1 MNFRIGLGVISL
13 LLLSSCASMVS
24 VKGVHDTNC
33 VKFVECSEEPEVI
46 ELPTHEKLLSLPP
59 AVEKPVIAVCREE
72 EKNVSVKL
80 GLKKVYTI
88 LEIADSIS
96 DAIVNGEK
104 YLIEIGSK
112 ILTDLKKNPEKNQ
125 GFAEKEGFEPPEV

>member
-1 MNFRIGLGVISL
+1 MYQTYKKTLKKNSAISPIG
-13 LLLSSCASMVS
+13 
-24 VKGVHDTNC
+24 KY
-33 VKFVECSEEPEVI
+33 
-46 ELPTHEKLLSLPP
+46 
-59 AVEKPVIAVCREE
+59 
-72 EKNVSVKL
+72 KL

>member
-1 MNFRIGLGVISL
+1 M
-13 LLLSSCASMVS
+13 
-24 VKGVHDTNC
+24 
-33 VKFVECSEEPEVI
+33 
-46 ELPTHEKLLSLPP
+46 EK
-59 AVEKPVIAVCREE
+59 K
-72 EKNVSVKL
+72 KNNVSVKL

-125 GFAEKEGFEPPEV
+125 GFAEKEGFEPPYVLIKRPSTSFQDCRISHTSNYFFIITKLIFFDHSAISPNTVANIHDFVDKIFFIES

>member
-1 MNFRIGLGVISL
+1 M
-13 LLLSSCASMVS
+13 
-24 VKGVHDTNC
+24 
-33 VKFVECSEEPEVI
+33 
-46 ELPTHEKLLSLPP
+46 EKR
-59 AVEKPVIAVCREE
+59 KIH
-72 EKNVSVKL
+72 VSVKL

-112 ILTDLKKNPEKNQ
+112 ILTDLKKKP
-125 GFAEKEGFEPPEV
+125 